1 LSDTPLIH
9 WEENTVAK
17 QAKWQAENGI
27 SPPKRVLVVDDR
39 LTADEAYRLAS
50 EGVGLLWRGDFQ
62 NARQL
67 LQAMGRRV
75 DRRKEKTVDNITE
88 RFHMHRLRQSQRT
101 RTLSMLLIEMD
112 VTHHAALK
120 RMPDFSE
127 ACRSVYGE
135 VSEPYVVSLR
145 ALLGL
150 NGAWEWHKAG
160 VEIPALNHARIYPDY
175 GVFSPVRGEYLE
187 LVATAPLPADTLAF
201 DIGTGTGVIAAIL
214 AQRGV
219 QKIIATEQDPRA
231 VACAKANVARLGYSS
246 HVDVQNTDMFPDGQ
260 APLIVCNPPW
270 IPARPASPIEYAIY
284 DPESRM
290 LKRFLQGLKT
300 HLSPDGEAWLILSDI
315 AEHLGLRSREEILT
329 AFAQAGLEVIARLD
343 TRPKHPKSLN
353 KTDPLHIA
361 RAAEVTSLWR
371 LRLV

>member
-1 LSDTPLIH
+1 MPLIH
-9 WEENTVAK
+9 WEEDTATK
-17 QAKWQAENGI
+17 QAQWQAENGI

-75 DRRKEKTVDNITE
+75 DRRKGKTVDNITE

-112 VTHHAALK
+112 ATHHAALK

-127 ACRSVYGE
+127 ACHSVYGE

-150 NGAWEWHKAG
+150 NGAWEWHKTG
-160 VEIPALNHARIYPDY
+160 VEIPALNARIYPDY

-187 LVATAPLPADTLAF
+187 LVATAPLPAATLAF

-214 AQRGV
+214 ARRGV

-231 VACAKANVARLGYSS
+231 VACARANIEQLGYSNQ
-246 HVDVQNTDMFPDGQ
+246 VDVQGIDMFPEGQ

-315 AEHLGLRSREEILT
+315 AEHLGLRSREEILA
-329 AFAQAGLEVIARLD
+329 AFAQARLEVIARLD
-343 TRPKHPKSLN
+343 TRPKHPKSLD
-353 KTDPLHIA
+353 KTDPLHVA

-371 LRLV
+371 LKLL